1 MKSFVS
7 QFLSSVGGLGQKRVL
22 LLGALAVIFVAML
35 STSILL
41 LNKPSRETLY
51 SGLDADD
58 VNRIGSVLS
67 EVGIAFDVNEA
78 GNAVLVDYGKSSQA
92 RMILAQ
98 KGLPKSDKSGYELFD
113 QMGSLGLTSFMQ
125 QVTRVRALEGE
136 LVRTIQQLEGI
147 KAARVHLALKS
158 DGAFRNREEQPSASV
173 VIRADGAPSQ
183 ATAASIRQ
191 IVAAAIP
198 GLKAEQVTVMTT
210 DGRLLS
216 TAGETEGEEPNRMIE
231 LEARISTEAQE
242 RIERTLGPV
251 TGLTNLRVSVA
262 SQLDLD
268 KRQTTETNYDPES
281 KVERST
287 RLVKSS
293 DQTSDSTSARPVS
306 ADQNVPREVTAP
318 APDDSSSKKRES
330 KEELINYEVDS
341 RQTAT
346 VSQGFRVQKMSVAV
360 VINRKIFLPAD
371 GSAPDEAKI
380 KERVAQIEQL
390 VKSASG
396 FDANRNDTVTVSLID
411 FVTDETVME
420 PAAGPSIMETL
431 QGNLGTIIN
440 VIGLIV
446 ALVVV
451 IMLGLRPAMKMLLE
465 APAAS
470 PGMGDMGGMGTA
482 LPDLGGS
489 MALPMAMG
497 DFGAGDSTQQP
508 ESVDKLNKM
517 VGIDVDRAAQVLK
530 QWLDK
535 PAKEAA

>member
-1 MKSFVS
+1 MS

>member
-1 MKSFVS
+1 VKSFVS